1 MSREHMSR
9 NSRSDKGKH
18 TPLPDHPPSLFRETP
33 IFTSDKLALS
43 VTAILISTAAIA
55 WATTYY
61 IMPSTALA
69 DMGTMGV
76 ASMVSSL
83 SLGSI
88 GLFELIWTVGMVAMM
103 FPAIVPVVVFYVR
116 MATHAES
123 NPSVAKAVGTP
134 LFLLGY
140 LGVYSGLGL
149 LAYFA
154 VYFALYVA
162 PAVPVL
168 MSVAFLVPSLVLILA
183 GIYQLSPMK
192 IRALS
197 HCVSPLAFFAVH
209 LRKGLFGS
217 LQMGIA
223 HGAYCVGC
231 CWAFMLVM
239 LAVGAMSLPFMA
251 ALAAIIA
258 FEKVIVRGA
267 IWFERAIA
275 VGFIA
280 AGGLVFLFPVLVG
293 M

>member
-1 MSREHMSR
+1 MIRERVPGTQGPTRGSR
-9 NSRSDKGKH
+9 
-18 TPLPDHPPSLFRETP
+18 TPLSDHSSTLHRETP
-33 IFTSDKLALS
+33 VFTSDKMALS
-43 VTAILISTAAIA
+43 VTAILISTAAVA
-55 WATTYY
+55 WAITYY
-61 IMPSTALA
+61 LTPLTTSEGMEA
-69 DMGTMGV
+69 MGV

-83 SLGSI
+83 SPGSI

-103 FPAIVPVVVFYVR
+103 FPAIVPVIVFYVR
-116 MATHAES
+116 MAAKAES

-140 LGVYSGLGL
+140 LGVYAGLGL

-154 VYFALYVA
+154 VYAALHVT
-162 PAVPVL
+162 PAVPALV
-168 MSVAFLVPSLVLILA
+168 SVAFLAPSLVLILA
-183 GIYQLSPMK
+183 GFYQLTPMK
-192 IRALS
+192 LRALS

-209 LRKGLFGS
+209 LRRGLFGS
-217 LQMGIA
+217 LRMGVS

-239 LAVGAMSLPFMA
+239 LAVGAMGLTFMA
-251 ALAAIIA
+251 ALAAVIA

-267 IWFERAIA
+267 IWFDRAIA

-280 AGGLVFLFPVLVG
+280 AGGLVFLFPALVG